1 MRKLQL
7 SNNMT
12 STQPS
17 NFNQPQSLVK
27 YSNPVLVSNSGKKQI
42 KVNYFFT
49 LKDSKGN
56 NGNTYTED
64 ILNSILP
71 PR

>member
-1 MRKLQL
+1 
-7 SNNMT
+7 MT
-12 STQPS
+12 SQTQGQS

-27 YSNPVLVSNSGKKQI
+27 YSNPVLVSTSGKKQV
-42 KVNYFFT
+42 KVNNLT
-49 LKDSKGN
+49 IQDSQTN
-56 NGNTYTED
+56 PQNLANTYTED

>member
-1 MRKLQL
+1 
-7 SNNMT
+7 MT

-27 YSNPVLVSNSGKKQI
+27 YSNPVLVSSSGKKQI
-42 KVNYFFT
+42 KVKPYFNSQDT
-49 LKDSKGN
+49 KAN